1 MLCSLSVKARK
12 GQGPPGILG
21 SSQVSLGLHINDLQQ
36 YKETLEQS
44 FLSLLLPV
52 FPKAKAASDT
62 PHMSQ
67 VGPVAT
73 TAARRRWG
81 GYCPLTQCLNIFQR
95 SMQCVKEWVLSRI
108 SYLEKENPISPW
120 LNH

>member
-44 FLSLLLPV
+44 FLPLLLPA
-52 FPKAKAASDT
+52 FPKAEAASDT

-67 VGPVAT
+67 VRGLQPPLLPGDRGVG
-73 TAARRRWG
+73 TA
-81 GYCPLTQCLNIFQR
+81 L
-95 SMQCVKEWVLSRI
+95 
-108 SYLEKENPISPW
+108 
-120 LNH
+120 